1 MDPKQVISHCEELM
15 KKTLEKLRTELASIR
30 TGRATGA
37 LLDNIKVE
45 AYGSLM
51 PIKQVAAVSVPE
63 PRTIEIKPWDASQ
76 LSAIEKAILKSE
88 LGVTPQN
95 DGKLIRLSLPPLTQE
110 RRGELVKH
118 AHKVAEEFR
127 IAIRNERRDAMEK
140 IRKLEKDKIISDDLR
155 KRNEVEIQKLTD
167 AYIKKIDELLAMK
180 EKEIKE

>member
-76 LSAIEKAILKSE
+76 LPAIEKAILKSE